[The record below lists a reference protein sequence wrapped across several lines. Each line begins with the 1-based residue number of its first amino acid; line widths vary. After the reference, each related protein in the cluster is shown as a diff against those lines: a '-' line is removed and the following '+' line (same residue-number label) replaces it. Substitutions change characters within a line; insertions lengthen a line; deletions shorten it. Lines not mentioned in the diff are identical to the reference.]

1 MGAFCV
7 LIVIV
12 AVVSM
17 VCEELFSDFK
27 YSSFLLKERRERE
40 KKIKR
45 FEDLPEE
52 EQQKIRDFEFRERA
66 RTMRLS
72 YSSKSLDI
80 DNLSYVYEHIENINK
95 TYWETDG
102 PEYRVL
108 SCKYKDWRNDPVI
121 HSEFKSNDLVSR
133 ATCYVST
140 ITDKKLRFDLENFK
154 SQFMNLPF
162 FGLAIIKCPFYE
174 SIYLKDKEIENC
186 FRKYVGSINYKG
198 FEFGRFEENPLR
210 DNFNMWHEIE
220 LKELCEKH
228 NKKYDY
234 DIFDIDDFHKK
245 SQYLTIHLIREQEPG
260 CYCWDE
266 IDDEESKKQYLDTY
280 SKLFLYFEQIRKEVL
295 SKFTDELLDYY
306 YKNQLKYISEINTFT
321 YYDD

>member
-1 MGAFCV
+1 MGAFCF
-7 LIVIV
+7 LIVII
-12 AVVSM
+12 AIASII
-17 VCEELFSDFK
+17 CEEFFSDFK
-27 YSSFLLKERRERE
+27 YSSFLFKERKERE

-52 EQQKIRDFEFRERA
+52 EQQKIRDFGFRERA
-66 RTMRLS
+66 RIYL
-72 YSSKSLDI
+72 SKSLDI
-80 DNLSYVYEHIENINK
+80 DNSFYVYEHIEDINK
-95 TYWETDG
+95 RYWETEG
-102 PEYRVL
+102 PEYRIL
-108 SCKYKDWRNDPVI
+108 SSEFKDNDWRNDI
-121 HSEFKSNDLVSR
+121 IRHSELKSNDLVKR
-133 ATCYVST
+133 AACYVST
-140 ITDKKLRFDLENFK
+140 ITDKKLRLDLENFK

-186 FRKYVGSINYKG
+186 LRKYVGSINYKG
-198 FEFGRFEENPLR
+198 FEFGRFEGNPLR

-234 DIFDIDDFHKK
+234 DIFKIDEFHKK
-245 SQYLTIHLIREQEPG
+245 SQRLTIHLIREQDPG

-295 SKFTDELLDYY
+295 SKFTDELLSYY
-306 YKNQLKYISEINTFT
+306 YKEQLKYMPEINVFT
-321 YYDD
+321 YHDD

>member
-7 LIVIV
+7 LIVII

-66 RTMRLS
+66 RGTPAPNRYRS
-72 YSSKSLDI
+72 I
-80 DNLSYVYEHIENINK
+80 D
-95 TYWETDG
+95 
-102 PEYRVL
+102 
-108 SCKYKDWRNDPVI
+108 DPVI
-121 HSEFKSNDLVSR
+121 KAEDFVNK
-133 ATCYVST
+133 
-140 ITDKKLRFDLENFK
+140 ITKKRLISDLENFK
-154 SQFMNLPF
+154 SQFINLLF
-162 FGLAIIKCPFYE
+162 FGLAIIHCPYSS
-174 SIYLKDKEIENC
+174 SIYLKDKDIEA
-186 FRKYVGSINYKG
+186 RLREYIGSVNYESFDFK
-198 FEFGRFEENPLR
+198 RFSQNPLR
-210 DNFNMWHEIE
+210 DNFNIWCE
-220 LKELCEKH
+220 LEVKELCDKH

-234 DIFDIDDFHKK
+234 DLFDIDEFHKK
-245 SQYLTIHLIREQEPG
+245 SKCGYLTIHLIRKQEPAG

-280 SKLFLYFEQIRKEVL
+280 SKLFLYFEQFRKEVL
-295 SKFTDELLDYY
+295 SKFTDELLSYY
-306 YKNQLKYISEINTFT
+306 YKDRLKYMPEIDTFT
-321 YYDD
+321 YFDI